1 MAPAPRF
8 SGSRERMQQFGMIQI
23 ALARPESYDFRPVTD
38 AQVRVGAVDP
48 NGERPAPI
56 MIRNTSSAWGS
67 LARCLHWLLGAAII
81 GMIAFGWWMN
91 HIPARP
97 DRFFY
102 RSIHA
107 DIGYLV
113 LLLMVLRLMWR
124 GLNPTPALP
133 GDTPRWQRMAASLS
147 HWSLYAVTILVSVL
161 GWAHSGARTPNYS
174 DWFGLF
180 HIPQITSP
188 DREAARAWEDR
199 HILFA
204 YVLLALIVI
213 HLGAA
218 LWHHF
223 VRRDHV
229 TARMIGGR
237 PEPGV

>member
-1 MAPAPRF
+1 
-8 SGSRERMQQFGMIQI
+8 
-23 ALARPESYDFRPVTD
+23 
-38 AQVRVGAVDP
+38 VDP

-56 MIRNTSSAWGS
+56 MIRNTSSTWGS
-67 LARCLHWLLGAAII
+67 LARYLHWLLGAAII

-180 HIPQITSP
+180 HVPQITSP

-204 YVLLALIVI
+204 YVLLALIAI

-223 VRRDHV
+223 VRLDRV
-229 TARMIGGR
+229 TARMIGGG
-237 PEPGV
+237 PEPNV